1 MKKITKPKNVYLL
14 FILVLI
20 PIIILLKGYDLLLW
34 VVSLSTWNK
43 FMLLSGI
50 IWALLVSWVISAHFD
65 KEIGSVLNK

>member
-1 MKKITKPKNVYLL
+1 MKKIPKPKNVYLL
-14 FILVLI
+14 LILVLI

-43 FMLLSGI
+43 FMLLLGI
-50 IWALLVSWVISAHFD
+50 IWVLLVSWVISAHFD